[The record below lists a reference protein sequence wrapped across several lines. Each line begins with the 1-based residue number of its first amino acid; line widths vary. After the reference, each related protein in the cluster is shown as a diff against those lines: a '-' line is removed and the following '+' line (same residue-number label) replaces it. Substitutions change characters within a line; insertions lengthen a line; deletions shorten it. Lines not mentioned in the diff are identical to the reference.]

1 MATEATEGEVLG
13 RYEQRLAE
21 KYRFALHV
29 IIDHMACF
37 VSLFHHTQIE
47 LKSLEALAQKKMPQ
61 MLPFLSVVH
70 DKINYVTQATP
81 LFLGYD
87 HLVTYI
93 KVLQQEKHNFDPRPQ
108 PWNALRLYDNEY
120 QGICV
125 ICGAVPLRDNI
136 HHPVF
141 DSLPDQFASKVQVF
155 TTLYQE
161 LDARLPEFLVEV
173 ERHAPLLQLLSQ
185 KREDMFALLR
195 KVHAANHLPQNM
207 KKHKAELKSAYQRSL
222 VKYKHALQA
231 SPIKLEKQI
240 QHEIRH
246 FTQHMHSM
254 VARHWQICH
263 TLTRA
268 NAEVTPDC
276 SLTARDVQ
284 LIDDFIKDVLRLHDD
299 VGDFCSTAMAKDA
312 FLEQITAFETAA
324 SHVSRRAI
332 IKCEHR
338 CQVDPRVIRIEFLT
352 VVQDWFVV
360 CTSPL
365 KLNFHELLDQ
375 PLFGAY
381 CDDLQHRMKELH
393 VSQLVSVAP

>member
-120 QGICV
+120 Q
-125 ICGAVPLRDNI
+125 
-136 HHPVF
+136 
-141 DSLPDQFASKVQVF
+141 DQFASKVQVF

-324 SHVSRRAI
+324 SH
-332 IKCEHR
+332 
-338 CQVDPRVIRIEFLT
+338 
-352 VVQDWFVV
+352 DWFVV

-365 KLNFHELLDQ
+365 KLNFHEPLDQ